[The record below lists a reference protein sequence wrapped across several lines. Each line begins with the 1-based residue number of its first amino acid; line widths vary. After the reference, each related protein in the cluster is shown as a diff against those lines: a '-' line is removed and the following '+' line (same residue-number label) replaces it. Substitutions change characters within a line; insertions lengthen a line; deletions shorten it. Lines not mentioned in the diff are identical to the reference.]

1 MLFVVVVL
9 AKFIRWLLRLMSIR
23 TYTFIGCIIFL
34 ISMLLGTKV
43 VEPLFFLI
51 WYTNTRYV
59 FFLINYNTKKFKYVV
74 PFLTKADLTK
84 KRNSWFI
91 LFYLTPTIF
100 TNQIYFS
107 SKTFCSRRQMVNV
120 LYRWSRLFYLFF
132 FFYFSAF
139 PWCGKIFFLFS
150 IEIGKTVDFS
160 YGFYS
165 CTWDELI

>member
-1 MLFVVVVL
+1 MLFVVVVCSL

-132 FFYFSAF
+132 FL
-139 PWCGKIFFLFS
+139 LFR
-150 IEIGKTVDFS
+150 IPMVRKDI
-160 YGFYS
+160 
-165 CTWDELI
+165 LPI